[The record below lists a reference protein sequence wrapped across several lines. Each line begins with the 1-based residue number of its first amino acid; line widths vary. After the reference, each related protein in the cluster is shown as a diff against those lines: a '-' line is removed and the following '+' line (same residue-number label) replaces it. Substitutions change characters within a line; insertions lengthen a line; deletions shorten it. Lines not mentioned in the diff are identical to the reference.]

1 MAHLTQSIQIQDQ
14 VITHLRDHPFFGT
27 CRHPF
32 FWTSPI
38 NVDLTM
44 TITIDE
50 IYHGDM
56 TIAGHFCVM
65 VP

>member
-14 VITHLRDHPFFGT
+14 VITQLGATHFLEHVDIR
-27 CRHPF
+27 F

-38 NVDLTM
+38 NVDFTM

-50 IYHGDM
+50 IFHGDM